1 MLIAA
6 WDVIRVTGDLDLL
19 QRWLPIL
26 EEIGAKAE
34 AQDRNGN
41 GLPESTLSGL
51 SGIIAAPTGNWWDQ
65 INFGYEDAYVCA
77 YPIARSDRWPI

>member
-6 WDVIRVTGDLDLL
+6 WDVIRVTGDLELL

-26 EEIGAKAE
+26 EEIGTKAE

-41 GLPESTLSGL
+41 GLPEFT
-51 SGIIAAPTGNWWDQ
+51 
-65 INFGYEDAYVCA
+65 
-77 YPIARSDRWPI
+77 